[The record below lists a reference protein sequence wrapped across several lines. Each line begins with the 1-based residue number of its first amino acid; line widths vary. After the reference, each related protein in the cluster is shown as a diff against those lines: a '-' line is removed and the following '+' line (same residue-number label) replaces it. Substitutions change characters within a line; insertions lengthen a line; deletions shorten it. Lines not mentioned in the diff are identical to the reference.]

1 MSEIKPK
8 LNSFVHCGNTGDAI
22 ASLPAI
28 REFYK
33 KTGIKPVL
41 YLVKDHP
48 AKYYEGATHPVKNDN
63 GEFVSFNAEMI
74 KLLSP
79 LIKAQPYIED
89 VREIHIGDVEFVRE
103 YAEFKDGSRA
113 INLSWIRDRFCNIP
127 YGDIRRWY
135 FMILPELSTDLSVK
149 YIDVANSE
157 KDIAKNKI
165 IICRTERYQNEVIDY
180 SFLKPYEDDLLF
192 AGTMREYNNFCMN
205 FDLNIKKLAI
215 SDFYE
220 LAQALQQSKG
230 LISNQTMIFQIAE
243 GLKIPR
249 VVEICSYAP
258 NVIPVGENAF
268 DFLDQV
274 ALEVY
279 FHTLNG
285 TMAEFVKNYK
295 PKSPEQA
302 GANENKSTE
311 LPDSGNNSSVS

>member
-28 REFYK
+28 REYYK
-33 KTGIKPVL
+33 KTGIKPIL

-89 VREIHIGDVEFVRE
+89 VREVHIGEVEFVRE

-149 YIDVANSE
+149 YLDVSDSQ
-157 KDIAKNKI
+157 KDLAKGKI
-165 IICRTERYQNEVIDY
+165 IITRTERYRNEQIDY
-180 SFLKPYEDDLLF
+180 SFLRPYEDSLLF
-192 AGTMREYNNFCMN
+192 SGTMREYNNFCMQS
-205 FDLNIKKLAI
+205 DLNIQKLNTA
-215 SDFYE
+215 DFYE

-249 VVEICSYAP
+249 VVEICPDAP

-302 GANENKSTE
+302 GADGLQKNKLS
-311 LPDSGNNSSVS
+311 DSGNDSSVS